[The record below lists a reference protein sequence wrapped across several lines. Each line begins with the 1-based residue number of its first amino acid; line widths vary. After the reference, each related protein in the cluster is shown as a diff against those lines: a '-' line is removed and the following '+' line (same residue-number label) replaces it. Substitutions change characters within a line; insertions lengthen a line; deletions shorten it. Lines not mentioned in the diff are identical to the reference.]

1 MIVTIIEVTEEVTKV
16 TRMII
21 RVIKVIVHGGRHSD
35 IFEGPQAPDS
45 TASYTTRGKIYT
57 PLYPFMRMFYQVFSQ
72 TFLEEISKI
81 EG

>member
-1 MIVTIIEVTEEVTKV
+1 VSSALFI
-16 TRMII
+16 
-21 RVIKVIVHGGRHSD
+21 IVHDGGRHSD

-57 PLYPFMRMFYQVFSQ
+57 QLYTFMRMFYQVFSQ

>member
-1 MIVTIIEVTEEVTKV
+1 MCTTTVALYELLSVLPARTVTYT
-16 TRMII
+16 
-21 RVIKVIVHGGRHSD
+21 VIVHGGRHLD

-57 PLYPFMRMFYQVFSQ
+57 PLYPVMRMFYQVFSQ

>member
-1 MIVTIIEVTEEVTKV
+1 MHL
-16 TRMII
+16 
-21 RVIKVIVHGGRHSD
+21 IVHGGRHSD

-81 EG
+81 QG